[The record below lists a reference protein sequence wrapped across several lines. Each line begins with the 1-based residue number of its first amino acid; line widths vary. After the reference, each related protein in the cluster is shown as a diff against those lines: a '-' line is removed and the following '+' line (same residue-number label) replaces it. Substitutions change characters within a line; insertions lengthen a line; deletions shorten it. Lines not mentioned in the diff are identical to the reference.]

1 MKIFY
6 DIPYMKDIMQ
16 YVLVPIVVVLIVV
29 GVALFIYSKKVKDHD
44 SPRYNFVMNFWSSL
58 IGIVV
63 TGAILAIAVGFSIAM
78 TEKMHEYHLV
88 EEKKM
93 LYYLL
98 KYFIVIPFVFVVWY
112 VVKFLKTI
120 YYKPKR
126 EKNVS
131 ALSNASHEVQNSI
144 PVEEAK
150 EQAIEV
156 KEEAAKTTEEQINSP
171 IHQELPPIE
180 ETLKEEMKQFDAK
193 TEQAPTSSLPSDE
206 EVEVISLE
214 DE

>member
-16 YVLVPIVVVLIVV
+16 YVLIPIVMVIIVV
-29 GVALFIYSKKVKDHD
+29 GVALFIYSKKVEDHE

-58 IGIVV
+58 IGIVI
-63 TGAILAIAVGFSIAM
+63 TGAILAIAVGFSFAM
-78 TEKMHEYHLV
+78 TEKMREYNLI

-98 KYFIVIPFVFVVWY
+98 KYFIIIPFIFVLWY
-112 VVKFLKTI
+112 IVKFLKTI
-120 YYKPKR
+120 YYKPKK
-126 EKNVS
+126 EKQV
-131 ALSNASHEVQNSI
+131 AAPPLENAIVDNTSQEKAQEI
-144 PVEEAK
+144 LPAEEKKEKVEAPLH
-150 EQAIEV
+150 
-156 KEEAAKTTEEQINSP
+156 SD
-171 IHQELPPIE
+171 LPPME
-180 ETLKEEMKQFDAK
+180 ETIQKEMKQFDAK
-193 TEQAPTSSLPSDE
+193 NTVDVSPSNSKEE